1 MIDIVSINKT
11 YKDTLKG
18 LRKDKDN
25 KTRQSVRAM
34 ICLYVLK
41 DTFVTEC

>member
-11 YKDTLKG
+11 HKDTLKG
-18 LRKDKDN
+18 LRKDKVN
-25 KTRQSVRAM
+25 KLRQSVREK